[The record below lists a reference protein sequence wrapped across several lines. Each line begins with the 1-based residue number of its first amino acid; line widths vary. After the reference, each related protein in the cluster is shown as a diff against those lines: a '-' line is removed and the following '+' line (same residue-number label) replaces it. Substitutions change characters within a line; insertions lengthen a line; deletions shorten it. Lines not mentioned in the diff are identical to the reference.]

1 MKHKFSNWRNKDERA
16 IKLDSQEIPKSGFF
30 GYLRLMI
37 HKNGEIAG
45 DVNYRIRASWLK
57 WRSTS

>member
-1 MKHKFSNWRNKDERA
+1 MKHKFSNWRNKDGRA
-16 IKLDSQEIPKSGFF
+16 IKLDIQEIPKSGFF

-37 HKNGEIAG
+37 HKNGDITG

-57 WRSTS
+57 